1 MKINLQVIT
10 PEKVVLSEDVDQVS
24 IPTTRGEITVLPH
37 HVNLV
42 TPVAEGELII
52 KNNSRTEYFAAAGG
66 FLEIAHN
73 IATVLADY
81 AVHSDEIN
89 MEKALEA
96 QKRAEEMLKKAKENA
111 SDRDLALAET
121 QMRRAILQLK
131 VSGGRKERRNI
142 TS

>member
-52 KNNSRTEYFAAAGG
+52 KNNSRTEYFAVAGG

-131 VSGGRKERRNI
+131 VSGRRKERRNI